1 MPRSEQPA
9 ASGHVTGVRLQ
20 KVLAAAGIGSRRYA
34 EILIDAGRVTVDG
47 EVVRGQGMR
56 IDPET
61 AVVHVDG
68 TRVPTAA
75 GVAVFMLNKPRG
87 VHSTM
92 SDPQGRPCI
101 GDLVDDLDVRVFH
114 VGRLDADTEGLLLL
128 SNDGDLANRLTHP
141 SHGVAKTYLAR
152 VPGPVRGATL
162 ARLRRGVAL
171 DGREVDVHS
180 VRVVSKAGGEVLLEL
195 VIHEGRKHVV
205 RRLLAE
211 VGHPVVG
218 LVRTEFGPLHLG
230 GLRPGRLRQL
240 TGPELRALYTAAG
253 L

>member
-1 MPRSEQPA
+1 M
-9 ASGHVTGVRLQ
+9 Q
-20 KVLAAAGIGSRRYA
+20 KVLAAAGVGSRRYA
-34 EILIDAGRVTVDG
+34 EILIEAGRVTVDG

-56 IDPET
+56 VDPDT

-68 TRVPTAA
+68 KRVPTAA
-75 GVAVFMLNKPRG
+75 GLAVFLLNKPRG

-92 SDPQGRPCI
+92 SDPQGRPCV
-101 GDLVDDLDVRVFH
+101 GDLVRDLGVRVFH
-114 VGRLDADTEGLLLL
+114 VGRLDADTEGLLVLT
-128 SNDGDLANRLTHP
+128 NDGDLANRLAHP

-152 VPGPVRGATL
+152 VRGPVRGATL
-162 ARLRRGVAL
+162 TKLRTGVEL
-171 DGREVDVHS
+171 DGRVVEVES
-180 VRVVSKAGGEVLLEL
+180 IRVVSAAGAEVMLEL

-218 LVRTEFGPLHLG
+218 LARTQFGPLHLG
-230 GLRPGRLRQL
+230 GLRPGRIRPL
-240 TGPELRALYTAAG
+240 TNAELRELYTAAG